1 MFITPAHAQAA
12 TTTASGGAVAAVG
25 PGLLAF
31 APYLLVLAIFWFLVL
46 RPQQARAKQQRARLG
61 AVKKGDQVVT
71 GGGLLGRVT
80 RVDDDQV
87 EVEIAQ
93 GVRVRALKSMLSDV
107 VMPGG
112 KPAND

>member
-12 TTTASGGAVAAVG
+12 AAPAAGGG
-25 PGLLAF
+25 PSLIMAF
-31 APYLLVLAIFWFLVL
+31 APWLLVFAIFWLLVL
-46 RPQQARAKQQRARLG
+46 RPQQKRAKEMRARLG
-61 AVKKGDQVVT
+61 AVKKGDQVIT

-93 GVRVRALKSMLSDV
+93 GVRVKALKSMLTDV
-107 VMPGG
+107 IMPGG

>member
-12 TTTASGGAVAAVG
+12 AQGGAASAGG
-25 PGLLAF
+25 PGLIVAI
-31 APYLLVLAIFWFLVL
+31 APWLLVFAIFWFLVL
-46 RPQQARAKQQRARLG
+46 RPQQARAKEQRAKLA

-93 GVRVRALKSMLSDV
+93 GVRVKALKSMLADV

>member
-12 TTTASGGAVAAVG
+12 APAAGSG
-25 PGLLAF
+25 PSLIMAF
-31 APYLLVLAIFWFLVL
+31 APWLLVFAIFWLLVL
-46 RPQQARAKQQRARLG
+46 RPQQKRAKEIRTRLG
-61 AVKKGDQVVT
+61 AVKKGDQVIT

-87 EVEIAQ
+87 EVELAQ
-93 GVRVRALKSMLSDV
+93 GVRVKALKSMLTDV